1 MMWLLWNKDLGTR
14 NSHYVGLFR
23 ISIYAIEDI
32 RIFDSWEAFYK
43 ETGWERDNPECAD
56 KGYLMN
62 ERICREILFTR

>member
-1 MMWLLWNKDLGTR
+1 M
-14 NSHYVGLFR
+14 GLFC
-23 ISIYAIEDI
+23 ISLYAIEDI
-32 RIFDSWEAFYK
+32 RIFDSLEAFYK